1 MRLPFFIGLLGALL
15 AMSNWLAH
23 GHYAL
28 ALLCFL
34 MALVF
39 LIQAKTT

>member
-1 MRLPFFIGLLGALL
+1 MRMPFFIGLLGALL
-15 AMSNWLAH
+15 AMSNWLVH

-34 MALVF
+34 TALVF
-39 LIQAKTT
+39 LIQTKTS